1 MSTAKLIASVTFTA
15 TLAAATSVAAQ
26 EPAAGGGDWVKTLVG
41 LDPKDL
47 AAPLRLAALVTVFSI
62 VPSVVL
68 LTTCFPRL
76 LIVLSF
82 LRRGLGTQDLPP
94 NSVIAGLAFILTGMV
109 MMPVWKRVHDE
120 AYVPL
125 TSGKLAT
132 VEIAIERA
140 GEPLKDWMLPRTR
153 QKDLALFSRFAD
165 EKSPVAGAA
174 PATRLRQPV
183 APMQPSTTVA
193 PGPPQA
199 PQRVIPSPQ
208 RAVVA
213 PQSRDPSHPGYGST
227 LESDASVEDLPFF
240 VVLPAFVLS
249 ELKTAF
255 QMGFLIYLPFLV
267 IDLAVSA
274 ILISMGMF
282 MLPPIL
288 ISLPLKVLVF
298 VLVDGWTLVV
308 EQLLRGL
315 QF

>member
-1 MSTAKLIASVTFTA
+1 MSAAKLIASVTFTA

-26 EPAAGGGDWVKTLVG
+26 EPAASGGDWVKTLVG
-41 LDPKDL
+41 LDPKGL

-132 VEIAIERA
+132 VEVALERA
-140 GEPLKDWMLPRTR
+140 GGPLKDWMLPRTR

-165 EKSPVAGAA
+165 EESSVVGAA

-183 APMQPSTTVA
+183 APMQPSAVAA
-193 PGPPQA
+193 PGPPPAAHGGGLA
-199 PQRVIPSPQ
+199 P
-208 RAVVA
+208 A
-213 PQSRDPSHPGYGST
+213 PRDPSHPGYGST
-227 LESDASVEDLPFF
+227 LASDASVEELPFF